1 MKKTVLGILA
11 VAAMSLSLASC
22 GDKLLTPDQVTAEVQ
37 KGFDAGKAAVE
48 SEMSSKCDATFEA
61 RVTDKVNTMTKEAD
75 AAKAEEEKKAAE
87 AKKPAIKPV
96 LKKK

>member
-11 VAAMSLSLASC
+11 GAALSLSLASC
-22 GDKLLTPDQVTAEVQ
+22 GDKLLTPDQVQAEVQ

-48 SEMSSKCDATFEA
+48 AEMSSKCDATFEA
-61 RVTDKVNTMTKEAD
+61 RVSDKVAAMTKEAD
-75 AAKAEEEKKAAE
+75 AAKAEADKQAAE